1 MSKLKRADIRLG
13 YAKKLQY
20 RLETGDHLNAAEDM
34 LRILKDMPPDAFTAC
49 HPNELTREWETFA
62 IMARCA
68 YDMGLWNGQPT
79 LQPFQSTWLTQF
91 QSKWTQAHAN
101 PDALV
106 GDFLGA
112 AATQT
117 LTFV

>member
-1 MSKLKRADIRLG
+1 MSKLKRADIRLN

-20 RLETGDHLNAAEDM
+20 RLETGDHLNAASDI
-34 LRILKDMPPDAFTAC
+34 LRILKDIPSDAFTAC
-49 HPNELTREWETFA
+49 HADALTHEWETFA

-68 YDMGLWNGQPT
+68 YDMGLWSGQPI

-91 QSKWTQAHAN
+91 QSKWAQAHAN

-112 AATQT
+112 ASTQT

>member
-1 MSKLKRADIRLG
+1 MSKLKRSSIRLN

-20 RLETGDHLNAAEDM
+20 RVETGDHINAAEDM
-34 LRILKDMPPDAFTAC
+34 LRILKDIPPEGFTAC
-49 HPNELTREWETFA
+49 KADALTAEWETFA

-68 YDMGLWNGQPT
+68 HDIGLWHNQPT

-91 QSKWTQAHAN
+91 QSKWSQAHTNAN
-101 PDALV
+101 ASV

-112 AATQT
+112 ASTQT